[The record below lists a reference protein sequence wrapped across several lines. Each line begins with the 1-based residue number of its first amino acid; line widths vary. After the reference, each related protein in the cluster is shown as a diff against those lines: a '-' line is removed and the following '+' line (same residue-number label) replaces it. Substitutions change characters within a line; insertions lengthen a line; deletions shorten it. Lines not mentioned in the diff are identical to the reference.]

1 MRNTK
6 SLLMS
11 VAAAALIA
19 GGGYSFAQAPA
30 GQAAP
35 DTRAPQAAPAEPKA
49 DVKADSKTQVDTKT
63 KADTKADS
71 KMKADSKA
79 DSKMKADT
87 KADTKTKASERPMK
101 SDSKA
106 SETKTDSKSTTTTT
120 SAPESGKAATQS
132 KSSTTTGQGAAGT
145 SASLTTEQRTR
156 ISTTIRQTN
165 VRPLANVTFSISVGT
180 RVPRTVSR
188 HRLTATVIEVYPSW
202 RGYEYILVGDEIIVI
217 NPRTLEIVAVISV

>member
-6 SLLMS
+6 SLLIS

-30 GQAAP
+30 GQAMP
-35 DTRAPQAAPAEPKA
+35 ETRAPQATQPAEPKA
-49 DVKADSKTQVDTKT
+49 DVKVDSKTQADTK
-63 KADTKADS
+63 TKADS

-79 DSKMKADT
+79 DSK
-87 KADTKTKASERPMK
+87 TKASERPMK

-106 SETKTDSKSTTTTT
+106 DTKASDSKSSTTTT
-120 SAPESGKAATQS
+120 SSPESGKAATQS
-132 KSSTTTGQGAAGT
+132 KSSTTTTTTGQGGAGT

-165 VRPLANVTFSISVGT
+165 VRPVTNVNFSISVGT
-180 RVPRTVSR
+180 RVPRNVSR
-188 HRLTATVIEVYPSW
+188 HRLPVTVIEVYPSW

>member
-30 GQAAP
+30 GQAMP
-35 DTRAPQAAPAEPKA
+35 DTRAPQASQPAEPKA
-49 DVKADSKTQVDTKT
+49 DVKAGSKTQVDTKT
-63 KADTKADS
+63 
-71 KMKADSKA
+71 KADSKA

-87 KADTKTKASERPMK
+87 KADSKTKAERPMK

-106 SETKTDSKSTTTTT
+106 SDTKTDRKSTTTTT
-120 SAPESGKAATQS
+120 SAPESGKASTES
-132 KSSTTTGQGAAGT
+132 KSSTTTTTSGQGAAGT

-165 VRPLANVTFSISVGT
+165 VRPVTNVNFSISVGT

-188 HRLTATVIEVYPSW
+188 HRLPATVIEVYPSW
-202 RGYEYILVGDEIIVI
+202 RGYEYILVGNDIIVI

>member
-35 DTRAPQAAPAEPKA
+35 ETRAPQAAPAEPKA
-49 DVKADSKTQVDTKT
+49 DVKVDSKTQVDTKT

-71 KMKADSKA
+71 KMKADTKA

-87 KADTKTKASERPMK
+87 KADTKTKAERPMK

-106 SETKTDSKSTTTTT
+106 SDTKTDRKSTTT
-120 SAPESGKAATQS
+120 SAPESGKASTES
-132 KSSTTTGQGAAGT
+132 KSSTTTTTSGQGAAGT

-156 ISTTIRQTN
+156 ISTTIRSTN
-165 VRPLANVTFSISVGT
+165 VRPVTNVNFSISVGT
-180 RVPRTVSR
+180 RVPRTVTR
-188 HRLTATVIEVYPSW
+188 HRLPATVIEVYPSW
-202 RGYEYILVGDEIIVI
+202 RGYEYILVGDDIIVI